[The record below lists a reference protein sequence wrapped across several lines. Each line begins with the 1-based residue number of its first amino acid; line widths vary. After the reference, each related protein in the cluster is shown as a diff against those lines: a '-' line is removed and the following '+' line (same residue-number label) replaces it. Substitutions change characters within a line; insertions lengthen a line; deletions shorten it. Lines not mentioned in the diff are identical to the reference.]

1 MMPVRGYF
9 VQARSELLQN
19 QRLRFGIVVI
29 AAILALY
36 AAVLLGNWRADLHA
50 RYVEHRQ
57 YLRKLRTLADENEWA
72 ARAEAMSRVRAGLEA
87 QIPDVASVSLAQAGA
102 QTWLRELAAV
112 HGTAVQI
119 QSQAPQPVEDR
130 PGLWRVPVVIGG
142 ALPPRAVLNIIQQIE
157 TRSTLAV
164 IEEAMILNRDNRT
177 FQLTVV
183 SYFRVGKGGAD
194 APG

>member
-1 MMPVRGYF
+1 M
-9 VQARSELLQN
+9 
-19 QRLRFGIVVI
+19 VI

-36 AAVLLGNWRADLHA
+36 AALLLGNWRSELHE

-57 YLRKLRTLADENEWA
+57 YLRKVRTLAGENEWA
-72 ARAEAMSRVRAGLEA
+72 ARAEAMSRARSALEA
-87 QIPDVASVSLAQAGA
+87 QIPDVASVSLAQAAA

-119 QSQAPQPVEDR
+119 QSQAPQPVEDQ

-142 ALPPRAVLNIIQQIE
+142 ALPSRAVLNIIRQIE
-157 TRSTLAV
+157 TRSSLAV